1 MISVFWTPEAIQD
14 REDIF
19 EYIGVRSPEAAIT
32 VDEMI
37 AEKAAVLAVHPELGR
52 SGRVP
57 ATRELVIHR
66 HYVLIYDRMGVTV
79 RLLRILHVARDR
91 LD

>member
-1 MISVFWTPEAIQD
+1 MNSVFWTPEAIQD

-19 EYIGVRSPEAAIT
+19 EYIGARNPEAAIM

-37 AEKAAVLAVHPELGR
+37 AEKAAVLAAHPELGK

-66 HYVLIYDRMGVTV
+66 HYVLVYDRVGAVV
-79 RLLRILHVARDR
+79 RILRILHVARDR
-91 LD
+91 PD